1 MAGRLLMCGALL
13 AVLAVLASTLLV
25 DAGPPPPHKP
35 PPPKAG
41 HHWHMPHPHLPK
53 NWHVPHPHLSPAAHA
68 KLQKIKNCLTSQL
81 KAFPGGAAKVLGVCV
96 PTVTMGPPAFG
107 SCVAGK
113 GIMSAARAT
122 SHFAACVG

>member
-1 MAGRLLMCGALL
+1 MAGRLLLCGALL
-13 AVLAVLASTLLV
+13 AVLAVPASTLV
-25 DAGPPPPHKP
+25 DAGQPLSNSTAEPKEATPPQKE
-35 PPPKAG
+35 G
-41 HHWHMPHPHLPK
+41 HHWHL
-53 NWHVPHPHLSPAAHA
+53 PHPHLSPAAHA
-68 KLQKIKNCLTSQL
+68 KLKKIKDCLKTQL